1 MERRRATSNDFPPQS
16 GSRSSLAAVSLV
28 IGLLLAFVGLGID
41 TGLFV
46 LWLVGNHAFSR
57 ELVLAA
63 MAQSAVIDGVTL
75 TGFGLIYPILVR
87 RWDAPP
93 SELVMQADHRGDT
106 DEQSDDSR

>member
-1 MERRRATSNDFPPQS
+1 MERRRASSNDFPPQS

-87 RWDAPP
+87 RWDARP
-93 SELVMQADHRGDT
+93 SELVMPADHPGDT

>member
-1 MERRRATSNDFPPQS
+1 
-16 GSRSSLAAVSLV
+16 
-28 IGLLLAFVGLGID
+28 
-41 TGLFV
+41 
-46 LWLVGNHAFSR
+46 
-57 ELVLAA
+57 

-93 SELVMQADHRGDT
+93 SELVMQANHRDDT

>member
-1 MERRRATSNDFPPQS
+1 M
-16 GSRSSLAAVSLV
+16 
-28 IGLLLAFVGLGID
+28 GLGID

-63 MAQSAVIDGVTL
+63 MAQSAVIDGITL

-93 SELVMQADHRGDT
+93 SEFVVQADHRGDT
-106 DEQSDDSR
+106 GEQSDDSP